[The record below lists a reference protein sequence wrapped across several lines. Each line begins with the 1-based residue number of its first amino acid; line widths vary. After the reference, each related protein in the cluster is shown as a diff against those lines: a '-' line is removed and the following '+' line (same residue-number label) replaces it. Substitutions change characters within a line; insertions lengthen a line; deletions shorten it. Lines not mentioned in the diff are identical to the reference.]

1 VTVTGQGFPSET
13 LVMVTWSLSTG
24 SSVAKTNASGQ
35 FTTTLMVLV
44 PDVLGPRDAL
54 AKGYQASAPFL
65 VVPNSSQP
73 GGDNDQ
79 LIYRTEGP

>member
-1 VTVTGQGFPSET
+1 VTVTGQGFPGDA
-13 LVMVTWSLSTG
+13 LVTVTWSLSSG

-44 PDVLGPRDAL
+44 PDVLGPRDAV
-54 AKGYQASAPFL
+54 AKAYKASAPFL

-73 GGDNDQ
+73 GGDNEQ